1 MATNDQKYMSIVCSD
16 VGLLCLS
23 QKLLS
28 KSVSDIGRCLGLDES
43 FVRHI
48 EADSTQDDQHKR
60 HQLLTKW
67 SSGQGSA
74 TWGRVA
80 GCFKSL
86 NDDTLMEAIR
96 KIASEMQK
104 PDDEGIHYYCL
115 LEVMSTCSLVTYYTT
130 IHGDLRCIHLMYL
143 LYRSTTQNGKHSAA
157 AKRW

>member
-23 QKLLS
+23 RKLLS
-28 KSVSDIGRCLGLDES
+28 KSVSAIGRCLGLDES

-48 EADSTQDDQHKR
+48 EEDSTQDDQHKR

-67 SSGQGSA
+67 SSGQESA

-80 GCFKSL
+80 GCFESL
-86 NDDTLMEAIR
+86 NDDSLMEAIR

-104 PDDEGIHYYCL
+104 PEDEGIIIVL
-115 LEVMSTCSLVTYYTT
+115 LFVG
-130 IHGDLRCIHLMYL
+130 GDEYL
-143 LYRSTTQNGKHSAA
+143 LFSDILHNHP
-157 AKRW
+157 W